1 MNLEHPAPGG
11 EAVTGGF
18 RISRIF
24 AFIKPFRGRIALL
37 IVIMVL
43 SAALANIYPFFVK
56 YLVDEVFIQQNLH
69 WLRYIV
75 GGLLALAFFQFG
87 VTFFNGYLYTWLTAR
102 ILLDMRLHL
111 YDHIHR
117 LSMRFFKETKV
128 GDIISR
134 LNSDM
139 AQVQSIAME
148 SLMTFLGS
156 VMTITVVALIMV
168 FYSWKLFLISCVA
181 VPGIILLLRWF
192 QPKLHR
198 LARLIRDQ
206 NAEITSFVLEAFRGS
221 KMVKV
226 TGSRHG
232 ETRRFLRENKGLIRK
247 VIRFQIIS
255 SASSGLSA
263 LMITLS
269 SAAVLWFGGRMM
281 IAGQMTAGE
290 LMAFEL
296 FQIRLFG
303 PVRSLV
309 SLFLKLQ
316 KARASIDRVFEF
328 LDIAPEDG
336 DRAGAVR
343 LGEIRG
349 EVAFENVDFGYE
361 PGNPV
366 LSDVSFRVT
375 PGTSLAIVG
384 PSGAGKTTVADL
396 LFRLYRPD
404 GGRVTVDGNDLQG
417 VKLRTLLRHMA
428 LVPQEP
434 YLFNGTVGDN
444 IRYGAPVCDEQEL
457 QRAAELA
464 HIDGFIRQLPRGY
477 DTVVGERG
485 LRFSGGQA
493 QRVSLA
499 RAFLRKPSI
508 LVLDEATAALDWFAD
523 QQVHQAL
530 TELMRGRTTI
540 MITHKMF
547 MVQEMDNIL
556 VLDGARVVQEGR
568 HAALMAEDGIY
579 RELYRQVEGES
590 ADRRQGPVVP
600 MGPPGE
606 SKR

>member
-1 MNLEHPAPGG
+1 MSRATATHAAAGRGIG
-11 EAVTGGF
+11 ESRVG
-18 RISRIF
+18 RIVS
-24 AFIKPFRGRIALL
+24 FIRPYRGRIALL

-43 SAALANIYPFFVK
+43 SAGLANIYPFFVK

-69 WLRYIV
+69 WLQYIV
-75 GGLLALAFFQFG
+75 GGLALMALLQFG
-87 VTFFNGYLYTWLTAR
+87 ITFLNGYLYTWLTAR

-156 VMTITVVALIMV
+156 VMTISVVALIMI

-192 QPKLHR
+192 QPRLHR
-198 LARLIRDQ
+198 LARKIRDQ

-247 VIRFQIIS
+247 VISFQIMS
-255 SASSGLSA
+255 GFSSGMSG
-263 LMITLS
+263 LMITGS

-281 IAGQMTAGE
+281 FAGQLTPGE

-309 SLFLKLQ
+309 SLFLRLQ

-328 LDIAPEDG
+328 LDIVPEDG
-336 DRAGAVR
+336 DRPGALR
-343 LGEIRG
+343 LEALRG
-349 EVAFENVDFGYE
+349 EVAFEDVSFAYE
-361 PGNPV
+361 PGKSV
-366 LSDVSFRVT
+366 LSEVSFRAA

-384 PSGAGKTTVADL
+384 PSGAGKTTIADL
-396 LFRLYRPD
+396 LFRLYRPE
-404 GGRVTVDGNDLQG
+404 GGRITVDGHDLQG
-417 VKLRTLLRHMA
+417 VKLRTLLRSMA
-428 LVPQEP
+428 LVPQDS
-434 YLFNGTVGDN
+434 YLFNGTVSEN
-444 IRYGAPVCDEQEL
+444 ICYGATACSDAEV
-457 QRAAELA
+457 RTAAEQA
-464 HIDGFIRQLPRGY
+464 NIGEFIELLPLGY
-477 DTVVGERG
+477 DTMLGERG

-499 RAFLRKPSI
+499 RAFLRRPKI
-508 LVLDEATAALDWFAD
+508 LVLDEATAALDWVSD
-523 QQVHQAL
+523 QQVHEAL
-530 TELMRGRTTI
+530 KELMRDRTTI
-540 MITHKMF
+540 LITHKMF

-556 VLDGARVVQEGR
+556 VLDGTRVVQEGR
-568 HAALMAEDGIY
+568 HEDLMGEDGLY
-579 RELYRQVEGES
+579 RELYRQVQGE
-590 ADRRQGPVVP
+590 
-600 MGPPGE
+600 
-606 SKR
+606 